1 MKYTEF
7 LFHFIQNLIKVEQKL
22 KEILY
27 NRTKSN
33 HNSDTPKWL
42 HPLYITYRTYA
53 ALEKEPFLLSEEGS
67 MSEPLETFKQARQK
81 PNIRLYLHNDYSML
95 FMIVAE
101 LSVSIS
107 LIIFL
112 NT

>member
-33 HNSDTPKWL
+33 IYN
-42 HPLYITYRTYA
+42 
-53 ALEKEPFLLSEEGS
+53 ALLKGYP
-67 MSEPLETFKQARQK
+67 P
-81 PNIRLYLHNDYSML
+81 I
-95 FMIVAE
+95 
-101 LSVSIS
+101 
-107 LIIFL
+107 
-112 NT
+112 